1 MNKKVFID
9 FGSGP
14 KMEMAIKF
22 KLDGF
27 YVTIVNKRV
36 SELFRNIGKMRD
48 MEYYKMIADE
58 ICNFDLSDLNNKC
71 KYKADAW
78 HCGAVLEHV
87 ELENI
92 DNFLQNIRNNS
103 KDKFYGT
110 LNIDL
115 TDHVGGFKHYENPS
129 KYFDEGIRNTLK
141 HDEWYN
147 IINKHFTIKK
157 YNKQYRVNNRYAHPS
172 TLFFD
177 VTE

>member
-14 KMEMAIKF
+14 IMDMAIKF
-22 KLDGF
+22 KLEGF

-71 KYKADAW
+71 KYKADVW
-78 HCGAVLEHV
+78 HCGAVMEHV
-87 ELENI
+87 ELEKI

-110 LNIDL
+110 MNIDL
-115 TDHVGGFKHYENPS
+115 SDHFGGFNHYQNLSEYS
-129 KYFDEGIRNTLK
+129 HVKNTLK
-141 HDEWYN
+141 HDEWYD
-147 IINKHFTIKK
+147 IIDKHFTIKE
-157 YNKQYRVNNRYAHPS
+157 YSKQYRINNSVYPS